1 MAHPAGFEPATDG
14 LEGRC
19 SIQLSYGR
27 KFSIIR
33 NGRRDWI
40 RTSDPLYP
48 KQVRYQAA
56 LLADILL
63 ISLENPVQD
72 AA

>member
-27 KFSIIR
+27 NKVLLKD
-33 NGRRDWI
+33 GRRDWI

-56 LLADILL
+56 LLADYFKTT
-63 ISLENPVQD
+63 VQD